1 MGYTSSAVKNRWNRN
16 HYDVIS
22 TRLPIGSREE
32 IRQAAERRGLSVAQ
46 FIRWAILAAVSADER
61 QQMPILSGQSID
73 TTENGCISPFPPP
86 PEKTRKLIDQFF
98 EGVA

>member
-1 MGYTSSAVKNRWNRN
+1 MGYTSSEVKNRWNRN

-46 FIRWAILAAVSADER
+46 FIRWAILAAVSAEER
-61 QQMPILSGQSID
+61 KEMPSVSGQQADDS
-73 TTENGCISPFPPP
+73 ESGYISPFPPP
-86 PEKTRKLIDQFF
+86 PEKLIDEFF
-98 EGVA
+98 KGAA